1 MGRSEVSA
9 LHRVLAQNFAATSEN
24 RIHEDSVARD
34 YGFEGGLVPGVTTW
48 AYMVHPIVEQLG
60 PEWLER
66 GTITA
71 RFLKPVYEGDTIEIG
86 LTDEGELTATN
97 DSAEVCASGQASLP
111 GSART
116 FDVDHYPLA
125 PLPPHDERPDAE
137 ESLLTPGT
145 VLGTLELG
153 FHSDRHSGFLAE
165 IGEDNPLWT
174 KGQTCHPGF
183 LMRQANF
190 VLSQNVRLGPWI
202 HVESTVQ
209 LAGQVHDAERVQVR
223 AKVADEFEK
232 SGHRFV
238 DLDILMT
245 ATGSRPVLHARH
257 LAIWKL
263 RKK

>member
-1 MGRSEVSA
+1 VTA
-9 LHRVLAQNFAATSEN
+9 LHRVVARNFAATSEN
-24 RIHEDSVARD
+24 KIHEDDVARD

-48 AYMVHPIVEQLG
+48 AYMIHPVVEQLG
-60 PEWLER
+60 PAWLER

-71 RFLKPVYEGDTIEIG
+71 RFLKPVYEDDTIEIG

-97 DSAEVCASGQASLP
+97 ESAEVCATGQVSLP
-111 GSART
+111 GTTRT
-116 FDVDHYPLA
+116 FDPEDYPLA
-125 PLPPHDERPDAE
+125 AMPAPDDRPEATEERLA
-137 ESLLTPGT
+137 PGT

-153 FHSDRHSGFLAE
+153 FHADRHTRFLAE
-165 IGEDNPLWT
+165 IGEDLAVWT
-174 KGQTCHPGF
+174 EQQTCHPGF
-183 LMRQANF
+183 LMRQANY

-209 LAGQVHDAERVQVR
+209 LVGQVHDAERVQVR

-245 ATGSRPVLHARH
+245 STSRPVLHARH